1 MGTVPYDFTYAQ
13 LMIPDHLPVWKK
25 LGEENPWTVF
35 HKRYWNTKWGSRF
48 RLAVAEDDNVNEED
62 DADEEV
68 GDGAVGEENNAGFDS
83 EGDDLITS
91 DNPTDKAEVETFIPG
106 TKDVTQFLI
115 RAEYIR
121 LYDAVMAHYRNWVK
135 AKKNTG
141 AVITGQPGIGG
152 SLRTIVRSSH
162 N

>member
-13 LMIPDHLPVWKK
+13 LIVPDDRLVWKK
-25 LGEENPWTVF
+25 LGEKNPWTVF

-48 RLAVAEDDNVNEED
+48 RLAVAEDDNANEDD

-68 GDGAVGEENNAGFDS
+68 RGEENNAGFDS

-91 DNPTDKAEVETFIPG
+91 DDPTDKAEVETFIPG
-106 TKDVTQFLI
+106 TKNVTRFLI

-121 LYDAVMAHYRNWVK
+121 LYDAVMAHYRNSVK

-141 AVITGQPGIGG
+141 AVITGQPAIGHC
-152 SLRTIVRSSH
+152 SQFS
-162 N
+162 